1 MSRSSVRAA
10 AVWALALAA
19 PLLQATNLDLR
30 IQSGGQGSVTVS
42 PGAVVAY
49 SVVGE
54 LSDGLSSG
62 LALFSVDLSFSG
74 GALVPASAPG
84 SAPMLSFATPA
95 GLNNPAGFGGTVK
108 GGQLLQVGG
117 GQNTIKSTFAPFP
130 NGTVVT
136 GVAQQGS
143 PITLVSGSLT
153 APSLPGSY
161 TLTPSGLVANVIHS
175 GATGNP
181 VWKVEPA
188 GSGTLL
194 GLTVNVQSPATE
206 RGPSARKAKP

>member
-1 MSRSSVRAA
+1 MSRSTVRATA
-10 AVWALALAA
+10 FGALALVA

-42 PGAVVAY
+42 PGAVVPY
-49 SVVGE
+49 TVVGE
-54 LSDGLSSG
+54 LSDGLSAG

-74 GALVPASAPG
+74 GALTPASVPG
-84 SAPMLSFATPA
+84 AAPMLNFRTPA

-117 GQNTIKSTFAPFP
+117 GQNTIKNTFAPFP
-130 NGTVVT
+130 NGTVIT

-153 APSLPGSY
+153 APSQPGSY
-161 TLTPSGLVANVIHS
+161 TLTASGLVANVIQA
-175 GATGNP
+175 GADGNP

-194 GLTVNVQSPATE
+194 GLTVNVQSSATE